1 MTASLIS
8 SVVFPTPEKTIF
20 WGFILTCKAFTNSP
34 PETISA
40 PAPNLDSNDKIPN
53 VEFALRAKFISVF
66 VSEIDEL
73 NWL

>member
-1 MTASLIS
+1 MIASLIS

-53 VEFALRAKFISVF
+53 DEFALRAKFISVF